1 MGGGG
6 GGILIL
12 VKISSHYKIQ
22 KFPFV
27 FRINLLGLFYCC
39 LVSEMQKK
47 LVSDECIIFLVW
59 GDVSMVCI

>member
-1 MGGGG
+1 MKHGGGG

-39 LVSEMQKK
+39 LVSDIT
-47 LVSDECIIFLVW
+47 LFLILLS
-59 GDVSMVCI
+59 G